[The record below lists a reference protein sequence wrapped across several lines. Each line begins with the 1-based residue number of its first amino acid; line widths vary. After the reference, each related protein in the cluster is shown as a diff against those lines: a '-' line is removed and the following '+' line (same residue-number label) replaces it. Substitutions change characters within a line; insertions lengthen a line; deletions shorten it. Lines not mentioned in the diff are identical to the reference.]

1 MNRTLRALVPALLVA
16 PACMTLHADTFSR
29 LTGKVTDN
37 GGTPVVGAKV
47 TLSRLDRNWTKEV
60 STNKEGVWL
69 IAGLDAKEYIVTV
82 NAPGFAAY
90 KFKMKAPLGD
100 VLKQDIKLLTVAQN
114 GGAAM
119 VDATGDAPAPQQA
132 TAKPQPSVEDPAV
145 KADADAREAFNGAVP
160 FLKANQKDQ
169 ALPLLKQAY
178 EKITFASD
186 TMAADPMADE
196 QRKADTL
203 SIYPQIARLYGTT
216 LVDCGK
222 KDDAIPI
229 LAKVIDLA
237 PGDAANA
244 LPIKDLVDIYA
255 EKKDAE
261 NKAKYQ
267 ALLDK
272 LVGPD
277 SSTEY
282 NAGVEAFN
290 TGKMQQAK
298 THLTKAIQI
307 DPKFPD
313 SYYLLGIVEYALQ
326 NPSASKANLKKY
338 LELAPSGK
346 HAQDV
351 KQMLASY

>member
-1 MNRTLRALVPALLVA
+1 MNRTLRALVPALLLA
-16 PACMTLHADTFSR
+16 PACMTLHADNFAR
-29 LTGKVTDN
+29 LSGTVTDDS
-37 GGTPVVGAKV
+37 GVAVAGAKV
-47 TLSRLDRNWTKEV
+47 VLSRLDRNWTREV
-60 STNKEGVWL
+60 TTNKEGVWL
-69 IAGLDAKEYIVTV
+69 IAGLEPKEYVITV
-82 NAPGFAAY
+82 SAPGFASY

-100 VLKQDIKLLTVAQN
+100 VLRQDIKLLTVAQN

-119 VDATGDAPAPQQA
+119 VDATGDAPAPQAAAKAQA
-132 TAKPQPSVEDPAV
+132 AAEDPAA

-160 FLKANQKDQ
+160 FLKAGQKDQ

-186 TMAADPMADE
+186 TMAADPLADE
-196 QRKADTL
+196 ARKADTL

-222 KDDAIPI
+222 KDEAIPV

-237 PGDAANA
+237 PADMANA
-244 LPIKDLVDIYA
+244 RPIKDLVDIYA
-255 EKKDAE
+255 EKKDAG

-282 NAGVEAFN
+282 NAGADAFN
-290 TGKMQQAK
+290 AGKMQQAK
-298 THLTKAIQI
+298 AHLAKAIQI

-326 NPSASKANLKKY
+326 NPSSSKANLKKY

-351 KQMLASY
+351 KQMLASF